1 MTLNLEKPSHPS
13 QEVAERWNGAVRSPW
28 REGMEEKQ
36 MLNEGRREKSGWR
49 SFKGRRLGRGEG
61 KSGFLD
67 CEKNV
72 TRGRRAKSR

>member
-1 MTLNLEKPSHPS
+1 
-13 QEVAERWNGAVRSPW
+13 
-28 REGMEEKQ
+28 MEEKQ